1 MRMEKIDKIRKPDH
15 LLSLFRNQISGMVI
29 LALTGL
35 LYNFG
40 MIANPVFQGKLV
52 DMIEKKAFVEDIG
65 ILYQLLFLYL
75 FFIVLTQV
83 SRAIKR
89 YLTRSFSFKAC
100 TSLRLMVYNNILN
113 QNAKELEESKI
124 GTLISRATSDIDKTV
139 EGLRKILTE
148 TLDTF
153 VFFFVY
159 MVYLFLFDPKMT
171 SLVLLPLAVGV
182 FFSFVLRKK
191 NFQYSSKARKTNARL
206 SSKTFDLMDNAL
218 LYRIYGRDI
227 SNQEEYSEYLKE
239 YEKDNGKSLIIAD
252 ILKPLTTLIS
262 LTGLLPLICFS
273 AVNVISS
280 KSLAFPF
287 VGFGETKW
295 TIGIFTTYLSTFV
308 ILANKAGYTAK
319 LFSAFENGLAS
330 WKRIKPY
337 MKDYHDYDI
346 GRKSEGND
354 MVLSFHDYSLSI
366 DSRTLISNLD
376 LSLHE
381 GEILGVTGMISSGK
395 SAFLKS
401 LIKEIP
407 YQGSVLLCGKEIKD
421 MPLCDVSADIT
432 YMGHRPELFTDTV
445 KNNVSLGDDKDVNR
459 YLSLVSFDED
469 LKSMKDKENSIVG
482 NEGVKLSGGQKQRI
496 ALARS
501 IYHKKNVLLLDDP
514 FSSVDEKTEM
524 EILSSLNQIRKDTIV
539 ILVSHRLEAFPYL
552 DQILVLHGDSSFD
565 IGTHEE
571 LLKRS
576 ETYRTLYEIQSFGKE
591 KEDEE

>member
-1 MRMEKIDKIRKPDH
+1 MEKIEKIRKPDH
-15 LLSLFRNQISGMVI
+15 LLSLFRNQILGI
-29 LALTGL
+29 LLLTLTGL

-52 DMIEKKAFVEDIG
+52 DMIEQKTFSDDISV
-65 ILYQLLFLYL
+65 LYRLLFFYL
-75 FFIVLTQV
+75 LFIILTQI

-89 YLTRSFSFKAC
+89 YLTRSFSFKAS
-100 TSLRLMVYNNILN
+100 TSLRLMVFNNILN
-113 QNAKELEESKI
+113 QNAKELEECKI

-139 EGLRKILTE
+139 EGMRKILTE
-148 TLDTF
+148 SFDTF

-171 SLVLLPLAVGV
+171 SLILLPLAVGV

-191 NFQYSSKARKTNARL
+191 SFEYSSKARKTNAGL

-218 LYRIYGRDI
+218 LYRIYGRDT
-227 SNQEEYSEYLKE
+227 SNQKEYAEYLKE
-239 YEKDNGKSLIIAD
+239 YQKDNGKALIIAD
-252 ILKPLTTLIS
+252 IMMPLTTLIA
-262 LTGLLPLICFS
+262 LTGLLPLICFC

-280 KSLAFPF
+280 KPLAVPL
-287 VGFGETKW
+287 VGFGETRW
-295 TIGIFTTYLSTFV
+295 TIGIFTTYLGTFV

-319 LFSAFENGLAS
+319 FFSAFENGFAS

-337 MKDYHDYDI
+337 MKEYHDYDI
-346 GRKSEGND
+346 GRKIEENGK
-354 MVLSFHDYSLSI
+354 VLSFHDYSLSI
-366 DSRTLISNLD
+366 DSRRLISGLD
-376 LSLHE
+376 LCLHE

-401 LIKEIP
+401 IIKKIP

-421 MPLCDVSADIT
+421 MPLCDVSANIT

-445 KNNVSLGDDKDVNR
+445 KNNVSLGDDKDVIQ
-459 YLSLVSFDED
+459 YLSQVSFDED
-469 LKSMKDKENSIVG
+469 LNSMKYKENSIVG

-501 IYHKKNVLLLDDP
+501 LYHKKSVLLLDDP

-524 EILSSLNQIRKDTIV
+524 EILSGLNQIRKDSIV
-539 ILVSHRLEAFPYL
+539 ILVSHRLEAFPFL
-552 DQILVLHGDSSFD
+552 DRILVLHNDSTFD
-565 IGTHEE
+565 IGTHDE
-571 LLKRS
+571 LMKVS
-576 ETYRTLYEIQSFGKE
+576 SVYRTLYEIQSLGKE